1 MKWTKK
7 DKQYLLDLR
16 QDIDVDDIKLKEE
29 IKRVLLNDKYI
40 IHVLNN
46 TDLEKSD
53 AEPDDYFG
61 VNILPFYMIQPTQT
75 NVQNFICYET
85 SYQDV
90 PQWDKNQKYQQIIFY
105 VLCEQKN
112 IIDKDTSL
120 ARHDLLAS
128 LIIRAFNFEPFFGG
142 RFKLVKNAPGVTDNN
157 YALRT
162 LTFEQMTDNNLVKK
176 VNGQMVYGRKSG
188 VI

>member
-1 MKWTKK
+1 MKWTKQ

-16 QDIDVDDIKLKEE
+16 QDRDVDDLKLKEQV
-29 IKRVLLNDKYI
+29 KRLLLDNKYI

-46 TDLEKSD
+46 KELEKSD
-53 AEPDDYFG
+53 AEPDDYYG
-61 VNILPFYMIQPTQT
+61 VNILPYYIIQPTQT
-75 NVQNFICYET
+75 NVQNFICFET
-85 SYQDV
+85 SYKDI
-90 PQWDKNQKYQQIIFY
+90 PQWDKSQKYQQIIFY
-105 VLCEQKN
+105 ILCEEKN

-120 ARHDLLAS
+120 ARHDLLGA
-128 LIIRAFNFEPFFGG
+128 LIERAFNFEPFFGG
-142 RFKLVKNAPGVTDNN
+142 RFKLVSNVPGVTDNN

-188 VI
+188 VV